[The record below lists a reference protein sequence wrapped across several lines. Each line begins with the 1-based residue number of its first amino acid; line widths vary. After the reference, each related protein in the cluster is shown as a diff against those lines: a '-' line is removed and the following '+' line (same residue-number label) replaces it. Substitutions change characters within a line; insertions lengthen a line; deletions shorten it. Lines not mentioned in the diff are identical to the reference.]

1 MLLRHYSW
9 RTILSAR
16 PTQQRTQ
23 IHRQALMGTLPKNV
37 HIMWESHSSRSY
49 NALAASL
56 SATFRVY
63 RTISCASGLF
73 NVVIQAEHNC
83 VPPSDRRLRTS
94 SLLTKKGGG
103 DPPHRGEAR
112 LTSGKKSFS
121 VLLLLLLLL
130 PSLHL
135 LLLLLHNLLFYSSF
149 LLARWKRKVQRIMA
163 VLSLCKRGMGDSSE
177 VPGLLWQWRKEQ
189 KSISLRY
196 MHWKKSVAT

>member
-23 IHRQALMGTLPKNV
+23 IQRQALMGTLPKNV

-94 SLLTKKGGG
+94 SLLTKKGQKKAHHTEVRPGS
-103 DPPHRGEAR
+103 PRGRNLSLSSSSSAGFPS
-112 LTSGKKSFS
+112 TSS
-121 VLLLLLLLL
+121 
-130 PSLHL
+130 H
-135 LLLLLHNLLFYSSF
+135 YSSTASSLTLPF
-149 LLARWKRKVQRIMA
+149 YWLA
-163 VLSLCKRGMGDSSE
+163 E
-177 VPGLLWQWRKEQ
+177 KERF
-189 KSISLRY
+189 KG
-196 MHWKKSVAT
+196 

>member
-1 MLLRHYSW
+1 MATLLVEDHPLSET
-9 RTILSAR
+9 RTTKNTDSA
-16 PTQQRTQ
+16 PSTDGH
-23 IHRQALMGTLPKNV
+23 IPKNV

-56 SATFRVY
+56 SATFGVY

-94 SLLTKKGGG
+94 SLLTKKGGKKARHTEVRPG
-103 DPPHRGEAR
+103 SPRGR
-112 LTSGKKSFS
+112 NLSLSSSSCSTS
-121 VLLLLLLLL
+121 
-130 PSLHL
+130 SLSSSSSS
-135 LLLLLHNLLFYSSF
+135 YTSTSSSF
-149 LLARWKRKVQRIMA
+149 TLPFLPARWKRKVQRIMA

>member
-16 PTQQRTQ
+16 PAQQRTQ

-94 SLLTKKGGG
+94 SLLTKKGAKKPATQRWGQAHLG
-103 DPPHRGEAR
+103 EEIFLCPPPPTTPPLPSPHPN
-112 LTSGKKSFS
+112 TPPPPP
-121 VLLLLLLLL
+121 LLLF
-130 PSLHL
+130 
-135 LLLLLHNLLFYSSF
+135 LFYW
-149 LLARWKRKVQRIMA
+149 LA
-163 VLSLCKRGMGDSSE
+163 E
-177 VPGLLWQWRKEQ
+177 KERF
-189 KSISLRY
+189 KG
-196 MHWKKSVAT
+196 